1 MADLDVDGVLDAILE
16 SSDGGA
22 VFVRYCGDE
31 ITAHAKDVTID
42 LHKLAHHLNERR
54 KP

>member
-16 SSDGGA
+16 SSEGGA
-22 VFVRYCGDE
+22 LFVRYCSSE
-31 ITAHAKDVTID
+31 ITAHARDVTID

-54 KP
+54 NP